1 MSSALGFLFL
11 LVPAVAIAYIIWAY
25 RKKNAD
31 KEAQSRERL
40 AALVGISQ
48 NAATALGPAPREHAA
63 AGARSRP
70 PAAATSPPA
79 RRERF
84 LTQSESLL
92 YYVLKAGLPA
102 HEVFPRVGIGSIL
115 EAPGQ
120 GYGQALERGRDPALH
135 DIDFVIC
142 DKSMRIVAAIRLE
155 GGAASDGRERAY
167 RRLNDAGIRLVAL
180 RPDALP
186 RREQVHALVF
196 G

>member
-11 LVPAVAIAYIIWAY
+11 LVPAVAIAYIIWTY
-25 RKKNAD
+25 RKKSAD

-40 AALVGISQ
+40 ATLVGISQ
-48 NAATALGPAPREHAA
+48 NAATAGAAPREHAA
-63 AGARSRP
+63 AEARSRP
-70 PAAATSPPA
+70 PAAATPPPA

-92 YYVLKAGLPA
+92 YYVLKAGLPG
-102 HEVFPRVGIGSIL
+102 HEVFPRVGVGSIL

-120 GYGQALERGRDPALH
+120 GYGQTLERGRDLALH

-155 GGAASDGRERAY
+155 GGTASDGRERAY